1 MDRNHTLPKRLGGV
15 LPTSLHHLGKSKPTD
30 SPLYPP
36 PSDRHRRRAVHGVA
50 SGSEAILTLTDRKT
64 DYIFLWDVRPNP

>member
-1 MDRNHTLPKRLGGV
+1 MDRNRTLPKRLGGV

-36 PSDRHRRRAVHGVA
+36 PADCSRRRATHGVA
-50 SGSEAILTLTDRKT
+50 SGNERSAPASRL
-64 DYIFLWDVRPNP
+64 DY